1 MEVLVDLWIKFQVVE
16 EMVLRR
22 CERKRSRLMMSEQDI
37 FDHLALLLFFLE
49 WPPMAVGFEI
59 TTSLL
64 PREFGGAGRGWM
76 RSDASAAVTSESLE
90 VLFPLWNQE

>member
-1 MEVLVDLWIKFQVVE
+1 
-16 EMVLRR
+16 
-22 CERKRSRLMMSEQDI
+22 
-37 FDHLALLLFFLE
+37 
-49 WPPMAVGFEI
+49 MAVGFEI